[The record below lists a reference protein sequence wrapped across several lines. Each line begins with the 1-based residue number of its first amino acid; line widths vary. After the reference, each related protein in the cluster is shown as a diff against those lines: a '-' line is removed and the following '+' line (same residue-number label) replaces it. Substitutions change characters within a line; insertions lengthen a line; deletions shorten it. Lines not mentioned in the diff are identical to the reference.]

1 MEVRRTF
8 TIRPK
13 LIEGESLSSYLIRT
27 ANLNAI
33 TSITKIW
40 QLVKK
45 QEIYKVDRNFF
56 YKFDLFPSDIVHLSD
71 LSILLN
77 IKANELVSHSFE
89 PIVSFFYPGV
99 AGKMIFGKEIEL
111 KHRRFCRSC
120 LNENRAFQLLWQVK
134 EIHMCHKHF
143 TRIESKCHR
152 CGSEQPYLKRGHLEP
167 LKCNFCGELLFDEIA
182 EPIKDINIKNKQ
194 LRIYRDWNN
203 LFTITNYI
211 NNNFLKESQPI
222 HRKIAVLLLF
232 LATPNTGRINYKKH
246 PFYSSSQA
254 KRLLEIA
261 RNKSNGTL
269 QLGFILKTLR
279 ELNIEISYLMSLKV
293 PNSFIRILLNKK
305 KGKKVQVIECKSEW
319 CEFLGTDHK
328 MVDMRFLSKGKYVP
342 KEYLYSSMCVCT
354 YCWVQVGYNKELSK
368 WEETNIS
375 RCLLQEINNLIRMGF
390 SEKQIIQQL
399 KIYSNK
405 VYFYLGYIYR
415 YNPFCNTNLNIEARV
430 TDESSS
436 TLINNF
442 SLLKSFWKKSELL
455 TQQATNFFGWDV
467 LSTFYYFWHPEIQ
480 QYIYLEENSRVTNI
494 ENEGDLKNDVD
505 RVIRYLDENN
515 IQISVKE
522 VAAILD
528 ITESTLRYHN
538 LNKNINEA
546 KLSNKLNKEN
556 EEFEFIYEVINEYIK
571 NKKIHEE
578 PILVHEVYK
587 FLGKSEKIIKSN
599 YPEIAKF
606 ISDSAKESISE
617 QKLIRRANL
626 EKAIIHIYNHYGR
639 VDYSLLSEYLGVT
652 EKTLTSSQGVY
663 KGIGALIK
671 HTLADVKEDEKP
683 YTNI

>member
-1 MEVRRTF
+1 MEFIRTF

-13 LIEGESLSSYLIRT
+13 LIQGESLSSYIIRT

-33 TSITKIW
+33 SSISEIW

-45 QEIYKVDRNFF
+45 HEIYKVDRNFF

-77 IKANELVSHSFE
+77 IKANVLVAHSFE
-89 PIVSFFYPGV
+89 PIVSFFYPGS

-120 LNENRAFQLLWQVK
+120 LKENGAFQLLWQVK
-134 EIHMCHKHF
+134 DIHMCHKHF

-152 CGSEQPYLKRGHLEP
+152 CGREQPYLKKNHIEH
-167 LKCNFCGELLFDEIA
+167 LKCNCCGELLFDEIA
-182 EPIKDINIKNKQ
+182 ETIQDINIKSKQ

-203 LFTITNYI
+203 LFTSTNYI
-211 NNNFLKESQPI
+211 SNNFLKESQPI

-232 LATPNTGRINYKKH
+232 LATPNTVRINHKKH
-246 PFYSSSQA
+246 PFFSPSQA

-269 QLGFILKTLR
+269 QLGFILNTLR
-279 ELNIEISYLMSLKV
+279 ELNIEISDLMSLKV
-293 PNSFIRILLNKK
+293 PKSFIRKLLNKTK
-305 KGKKVQVIECKSEW
+305 DKKVQNVKCKSEW
-319 CEFLGTDHK
+319 CEFFGTNHK
-328 MVDMRFLSKGKYVP
+328 MVDMRFSKGKYVP
-342 KEYLYSSMCVCT
+342 KEYLYCSMCVCT
-354 YCWVQVGYNKELSK
+354 YCWVQIGYNKKLSK
-368 WEETNIS
+368 WEEINIS
-375 RCLLQEINNLIRMGF
+375 LCLLQEINNLIRMGF
-390 SEKQIIQQL
+390 SEKQIIQQI

-415 YNPFCNTNLNIEARV
+415 YNPFCNANLNIEARV
-430 TDESSS
+430 TDVSSS
-436 TLINNF
+436 ILINNF

-455 TQQATNFFGWDV
+455 TQQASNLLGWDV
-467 LSTFYYFWHPEIQ
+467 LSTFYYYWHPAIQ
-480 QYIYLEENSRVTNI
+480 QYIYLEENSRITNK
-494 ENEGDLKNDVD
+494 EKEGNLKNDVD
-505 RVIRYLDENN
+505 RVIKHLDENN

-556 EEFEFIYEVINEYIK
+556 EEFEFLYKVVNEYIK
-571 NKKIHEE
+571 NKKNHEE
-578 PILVHEVYK
+578 PILVHEVYR
-587 FLGKSEKIIKSN
+587 FLGKSEKIIKTN

-617 QKLIRRANL
+617 QKLIKRAKL
-626 EKAIIHIYNHYGR
+626 EKAIIYIYNHYGR
-639 VDYSLLSEYLGVT
+639 VDYSLLSEFLGVT
-652 EKTLTSSQGVY
+652 EKTLSSSQGVY

-671 HTLADVKEDEKP
+671 HTLADLEK
-683 YTNI
+683 

>member
-1 MEVRRTF
+1 MEIRRTF

-33 TSITKIW
+33 NSISEIW

-45 QEIYKVDRNFF
+45 HEVYKVDRNIF
-56 YKFDLFPSDIVHLSD
+56 YKFDLFPCDIVHLND

-77 IKANELVSHSFE
+77 IKANELVLHSFE
-89 PIVSFFYPGV
+89 PIVSFFYPGA

-111 KHRRFCRSC
+111 KNRRFCKSC
-120 LNENRAFQLLWQVK
+120 LNENKAYQLLWQVK
-134 EIHMCHKHF
+134 EIHMCYKHF
-143 TRIESKCHR
+143 TRIESKCYR
-152 CGSEQPYLKRGHLEP
+152 CGSEQPYLRSGHLEH
-167 LKCNFCGELLFDEIA
+167 LKCSSCDKLLFDGIEETIQ
-182 EPIKDINIKNKQ
+182 DINIKNKQ
-194 LRIYRDWNN
+194 FRIYRDWKN
-203 LFTITNYI
+203 LFKITSFISKNV
-211 NNNFLKESQPI
+211 LKESQPI

-232 LATPNTGRINYKKH
+232 LATPNNVRINSKKH
-246 PFYSSSQA
+246 PFYSPSQV
-254 KRLLEIA
+254 KRLLEIV

-269 QLGFILKTLR
+269 RLGFILNTLR
-279 ELNIEISYLMSLKV
+279 ELNIEISALMSLKV
-293 PNSFIRILLNKK
+293 PNSFIRILLNRTQD
-305 KGKKVQVIECKSEW
+305 KKVQVIECKSEW
-319 CEFLGTDHK
+319 CEFYGTVHR
-328 MVDMRFLSKGKYVP
+328 MVDMKFSKGKYVP

-375 RCLLQEINNLIRMGF
+375 QSLLQKINSLFRKDY

-399 KIYSNK
+399 NIYPNK
-405 VYFYLGYIYR
+405 VYFYLGYIYQ
-415 YNPFCNTNLNIEARV
+415 YNPFCNTNSKLENRV
-430 TDESSS
+430 VDLSKSKLT
-436 TLINNF
+436 NNF

-455 TQQATNFFGWDV
+455 TQQASNLFGWDV
-467 LSTFYYFWHPEIQ
+467 LSTFYYYWHPDVQ
-480 QYIYLEENSRVTNI
+480 QYIYLEENSRVTNK
-494 ENEGDLKNDVD
+494 EKEEKLRNEVD
-505 RVIRYLDENN
+505 RVIKHLDRSN

-538 LNKNINEA
+538 LNKKINEA
-546 KLSNKLNKEN
+546 KLSNKLNKEK
-556 EEFEFIYEVINEYIK
+556 EEIEYIYEVINGYIK

-587 FLGKSEKIIKSN
+587 FLGISEKILKRN

-606 ISDSAKESISE
+606 ISNSAKENIAE

-626 EKAIIHIYNHYGR
+626 EKAIIHIYNQYGR

-652 EKTLTSSQGVY
+652 KKTLKSSRGVY
-663 KGIGALIK
+663 KGIDVLIR
-671 HTLADVKEDEKP
+671 HTLDDLEGD
-683 YTNI
+683 